1 MIREKEVSIIEEK
14 EKDQI
19 LMTDMVRNNY
29 NRLALIDKR
38 LRYKKQ

>member
-29 NRLALIDKR
+29 NRLALIDKQ
-38 LRYKKQ
+38 LRYKKR